1 MQNSKRIEKGF
12 TGVERSGEPIMG
24 MPLVEILSNRRVLI
38 ENHRGVTS
46 YSCCEISVCTKLGE
60 ICISGSKLEIA
71 NMTKYRIVIT
81 GKIENVALMKWR

>member
-1 MQNSKRIEKGF
+1 MQNSNRIRKGIA
-12 TGVERSGEPIMG
+12 GAERSGEPIMG

-60 ICISGSKLEIA
+60 ICIQGSKLEIA

-81 GKIENVALMKWR
+81 GSIENVALKKWR